1 MFNSVIGTL
10 VWVTLKGPVPRSDS
24 LVHLD
29 GLLGELTIEIVD
41 RMGPCL
47 VVGLSLSDNGF
58 GALAQDS
65 LLVETRFIFRIC
77 LFIKL
82 FALNPQWKA
91 TCLGKKTKEKKPTVL
106 FGVGWGYPLW
116 LLLIASLLCLFTVKE
131 DLMLFL
137 YICPCLLLFKVFVR
151 FVIFCWRGS
160 AKVSFPYLCH

>member
-1 MFNSVIGTL
+1 M
-10 VWVTLKGPVPRSDS
+10 TLKGPVPRSDS

-41 RMGPCL
+41 RMGPFL

-91 TCLGKKTKEKKPTVL
+91 TCLGKKTKEKKNPQ
-106 FGVGWGYPLW
+106 
-116 LLLIASLLCLFTVKE
+116 C
-131 DLMLFL
+131 FL
-137 YICPCLLLFKVFVR
+137 E
-151 FVIFCWRGS
+151 
-160 AKVSFPYLCH
+160 